1 MSEPGSRPFCARR
14 GISLIEVLVML
25 SIIALVAALLLPALA
40 RSRESA
46 RRLQCENNLR
56 QIGLAMNAYQDAHN
70 VFPSGYISATQTADP
85 ASPEIGPGWG
95 FGSLILSEL
104 EQKAL
109 FNATNF
115 DLPITHAA
123 AVTVRTTHVNTYL
136 CPSSINAGK
145 DGPVV
150 LSDAAGIRLISD
162 LSPGNYVGSAGQTTP
177 GETPGENNGV
187 FYRNSHVEPRQITD
201 GLSQTFLVGERSR
214 NLADASWVGV
224 IPTAQVCT
232 NPAWPVR
239 VCDAACVL
247 TLGHTGPATEVYP
260 PNSASA
266 GPDDFWSL
274 HRGVCNFLFCDGS
287 VRGIQDSINPQVY
300 SALSTR
306 AGGETL
312 DSKDF

>member
-40 RSRESA
+40 SSRESA
-46 RRLQCENNLR
+46 RRLQCENN
-56 QIGLAMNAYQDAHN
+56 
-70 VFPSGYISATQTADP
+70 
-85 ASPEIGPGWG
+85 
-95 FGSLILSEL
+95 
-104 EQKAL
+104 
-109 FNATNF
+109 
-115 DLPITHAA
+115 
-123 AVTVRTTHVNTYL
+123 
-136 CPSSINAGK
+136 
-145 DGPVV
+145 
-150 LSDAAGIRLISD
+150 
-162 LSPGNYVGSAGQTTP
+162 
-177 GETPGENNGV
+177 
-187 FYRNSHVEPRQITD
+187 
-201 GLSQTFLVGERSR
+201 LSQTFLVGERSR